1 MQDERG
7 MTLIELL
14 AVVVILSI
22 LMMIATISVIEVIKK
37 SRDQAFVATAYSLY
51 EAARLHVGAQKV
63 EFLTPNQ
70 SETLTYKQLVDDG
83 VFEPIIDPYT
93 SKRLQ
98 PSGDSYVI
106 VTKQSDGTITYA
118 VCLKGETK
126 QICEENGVPV
136 DQLSVRDIQ
145 DRQDK

>member
-136 DQLSVRDIQ
+136 DQLSVNDIRD
-145 DRQDK
+145 K